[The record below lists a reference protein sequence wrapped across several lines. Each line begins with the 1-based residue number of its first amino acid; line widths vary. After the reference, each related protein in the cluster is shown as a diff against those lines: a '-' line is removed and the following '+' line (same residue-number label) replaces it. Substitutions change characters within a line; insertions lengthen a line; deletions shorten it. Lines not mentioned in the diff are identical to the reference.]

1 MGDVTLSAPTPP
13 TPGAFAIGDTDF
25 LLNGEPFRILAGAI
39 HYFRVHPDH
48 WADRIHKA
56 KLMGLNTIETYVAW
70 NAHSPVRGTFDTV
83 GQLDLARFL
92 DLIAAEGMYA
102 IVRPGP
108 FICAEWDNGG
118 LPGWLFADPAVGVRR
133 NEPLYMTAVAEY
145 FDRLLPIV
153 ASRQIDRGGPVI
165 LVQIENEY
173 GAYGDDK
180 DYLRALV
187 ELNRAGGITVP
198 LTTIDQ
204 PTDQMLDDGSLP
216 ELHKTGSFGSRATE
230 RLAVLRRH
238 QPTGP
243 LMCAEFW
250 NGWFDHW
257 GAHHHTTSAED
268 SARELDDLLATGASV
283 SLYMFTGGTNF
294 GFTNGANDKG
304 VFQPTVTSYD
314 YDAPLSESG
323 EVTAKY
329 LAFREVLTRYAPVA
343 ADAALPPLPEP
354 ANPAPAFDVV
364 LDESVSLWDAL
375 PELADTSAAWAAE
388 LPSMDALGQY
398 TGFALYRSR
407 LTPGARVLS
416 FGEVRDRAQ
425 VFVDGTAVG
434 VLQRDHHDRSLSLP
448 PGDRLDLLVEDQGR
462 VNYGPRIGEDKGL
475 IGPATLDRVDLAHWQ
490 VLPLDVDGFVR
501 SGSGLFAPQHGQHGA
516 ATAASSHRAPIAGPG
531 AVDLDLDVELDL
543 ALNLTPTPQLS
554 SPAPLSAT
562 TPGLAATAPMSRAT
576 SPAATA
582 TVPASTTD
590 APGSPAPLSL
600 VPDAEVAGSLCG
612 PAFARGRFGAEPGV
626 DLFLST
632 AGWGKG
638 QAWINGFNLGRFWD
652 RGPQTTLYVPGP
664 VLRAENELVILCLH
678 GTESTRI
685 SFVPRPHL
693 GHTDF

>member
-1 MGDVTLSAPTPP
+1 MGDLTLSAPAAP
-13 TPGAFAIGDTDF
+13 TPGDFAIGDTDF

-48 WADRIHKA
+48 WADRIRKA

-70 NAHSPVRGTFDTV
+70 NAHSPVRGTFNTV

-354 ANPAPAFDVV
+354 ANHAPAFDVV

-407 LTPGARVLS
+407 LTPGTRVLS

-475 IGPATLDRVDLAHWQ
+475 IGPAALDGVGLAHWQ

-501 SGSGLFAPQHGQHGA
+501 SGSALFAPQHGRHGVT
-516 ATAASSHRAPIAGPG
+516 TAVSSHHAPAG

-543 ALNLTPTPQLS
+543 ALNLTPTPRLS
-554 SPAPLSAT
+554 SSATLSAAT
-562 TPGLAATAPMSRAT
+562 TPASA
-576 SPAATA
+576 A
-582 TVPASTTD
+582 TVPMSLAASS
-590 APGSPAPLSL
+590 GSTPTLAL
-600 VPDAEVAGSLCG
+600 VPEAEVAGSLSG

-678 GTESTRI
+678 GTENTRI
-685 SFVPRPHL
+685 SFVARPEL
-693 GHTDF
+693 GHTDL

>member
-1 MGDVTLSAPTPP
+1 MADS
-13 TPGAFAIGDTDF
+13 TPGDFAIGDTDF
-25 LLNGEPFRILAGAI
+25 LLDGQPFRVLAGAI

-56 KLMGLNTIETYVAW
+56 RLMGLNTIETYVAW
-70 NAHSPVRGTFDTV
+70 NAHSPQRGDFATD

-92 DLIAAEGMYA
+92 DLIKAEGMYA

-118 LPGWLFADPAVGVRR
+118 LPGWLFTDPAVGVRR

-145 FDRLLPIV
+145 FDQLLPIV
-153 ASRQIDRGGPVI
+153 ASRQIDQGGPVI

-230 RLAVLRRH
+230 RLATLRRH
-238 QPTGP
+238 QRTGP

-257 GAHHHTTSAED
+257 GAHHHTTSAEE

-329 LAFREVLTRYAPVA
+329 LAFREVLAKYGPA
-343 ADAALPPLPEP
+343 AGAGAGAAAELPPLPTP
-354 ANPAPAFDVV
+354 VGDAPAFEVA
-364 LDESVSLWDAL
+364 LTESVSLWDAL
-375 PELADTSAAWAAE
+375 PELAETSTATVDT

-407 LTPGARVLS
+407 LAAGARVLT
-416 FGEVRDRAQ
+416 FAEVRDRAQ
-425 VFVDGTAVG
+425 VFVDGNPVG
-434 VLQRDHHDRSLSLP
+434 VLQRDHHDRSISLP
-448 PGDRLDLLVEDQGR
+448 AGERVDLLVEDQGR
-462 VNYGPRIGEDKGL
+462 VNYGPRIGEHKGL
-475 IGPATLDRVDLAHWQ
+475 IGPVTLDGAELGDWQ
-490 VLPLDVDGFVR
+490 VLPLDVDGFVV
-501 SGSGLFAPQHGQHGA
+501 SGSARFAEQPGNGA
-516 ATAASSHRAPIAGPG
+516 SLSGP
-531 AVDLDLDVELDL
+531 V
-543 ALNLTPTPQLS
+543 
-554 SPAPLSAT
+554 
-562 TPGLAATAPMSRAT
+562 
-576 SPAATA
+576 
-582 TVPASTTD
+582 
-590 APGSPAPLSL
+590 
-600 VPDAEVAGSLCG
+600 
-612 PAFARGRFGAEPGV
+612 FARGRFDAEPGV

-664 VLRAENELVILCLH
+664 VLRASNELVILCLH
-678 GTESTRI
+678 GTEVAVA
-685 SFVPRPHL
+685 SFVPRPDL
-693 GHTDF
+693 GHTDY

>member
-1 MGDVTLSAPTPP
+1 MGDLTLTAPAAPTP
-13 TPGAFAIGDTDF
+13 GDFAIGDTDF

-48 WADRIHKA
+48 WADRIRKA

-354 ANPAPAFDVV
+354 ATPAPAFDVV
-364 LDESVSLWDAL
+364 VDESVSLWDAL

-407 LTPGARVLS
+407 LTPGTRVLS

-475 IGPATLDRVDLAHWQ
+475 IGPATLDGVDLAHWQ

-501 SGSGLFAPQHGQHGA
+501 SGSALFAPKNGHHGVPA
-516 ATAASSHRAPIAGPG
+516 APSAHHAPAG

-543 ALNLTPTPQLS
+543 ALNLTPTPRLS
-554 SPAPLSAT
+554 SPATLSAAT
-562 TPGLAATAPMSRAT
+562 TPASAATT
-576 SPAATA
+576 PASAA
-582 TVPASTTD
+582 TVPMSLATSSGSTAI
-590 APGSPAPLSL
+590 APASPATLSL
-600 VPDAEVAGSLCG
+600 VPNAEVAGSLSG
-612 PAFARGRFGAEPGV
+612 PAFARGRFGAEPGI
-626 DLFLST
+626 DLFLRT

-638 QAWINGFNLGRFWD
+638 QVWINGFNLGRFWD

-685 SFVPRPHL
+685 SFVARPEL

>member
-1 MGDVTLSAPTPP
+1 MGD
-13 TPGAFAIGDTDF
+13 FAIGDQDF
-25 LLNGEPFRILAGAI
+25 LLDGQPFRVLAGAI

-56 KLMGLNTIETYVAW
+56 RLMGLNTIETYVAW
-70 NAHSPVRGTFDTV
+70 NAHSPARGGFDTT

-118 LPGWLFADPAVGVRR
+118 LPGWLFTDPAVGVRR
-133 NEPLYMTAVAEY
+133 NEPLYMAAVAEY
-145 FDRLLPIV
+145 FEQLLPIV
-153 ASRQIDRGGPVI
+153 AARQIDRGGPVI

-180 DYLRALV
+180 SYLRALV

-204 PTDQMLDDGSLP
+204 PTDQMLEDGSLP
-216 ELHKTGSFGSRATE
+216 ELHKTGSFGSRATD
-230 RLAVLRRH
+230 RLATLRRH

-329 LAFREVLTRYAPVA
+329 LAFREVLARYAPVPAELPA
-343 ADAALPPLPEP
+343 AAT
-354 ANPAPAFDVV
+354 PAPAFTVA
-364 LDESVSLWDAL
+364 LDASVSLWDAL
-375 PELADTSAAWAAE
+375 PELADVTEASTAG

-407 LTPGARVLS
+407 VAAGSRVLS

-425 VFVDGTAVG
+425 VFVDGNPVG
-434 VLQRDHHDRSLSLP
+434 VLHRDHHDRTISLP
-448 PGDRLDLLVEDQGR
+448 PGERLDLLVEDQGR

-475 IGPATLDRVDLAHWQ
+475 IGPATLDGAELRDWQ

-501 SGSGLFAPQHGQHGA
+501 SGSALFAP
-516 ATAASSHRAPIAGPG
+516 
-531 AVDLDLDVELDL
+531 V
-543 ALNLTPTPQLS
+543 
-554 SPAPLSAT
+554 
-562 TPGLAATAPMSRAT
+562 
-576 SPAATA
+576 PAAD
-582 TVPASTTD
+582 S
-590 APGSPAPLSL
+590 
-600 VPDAEVAGSLCG
+600 GSLSG
-612 PAFARGRFGAEPGV
+612 PSFARGRFTAEPGV

-664 VLRAENELVILCLH
+664 VLGTDNELVILCLH
-678 GTESTRI
+678 GTESTRAR
-685 SFVPRPHL
+685 FVDRPDL

>member
-1 MGDVTLSAPTPP
+1 MGD
-13 TPGAFAIGDTDF
+13 FAIGDTDF
-25 LLNGEPFRILAGAI
+25 LLDGAPFRVLAGAI

-56 KLMGLNTIETYVAW
+56 RLMGLNTIETYVAW
-70 NAHSPVRGTFDTV
+70 NAHSPVRGQFRTDA
-83 GQLDLARFL
+83 QLDLARFL

-118 LPGWLFADPAVGVRR
+118 LPGWLFRDPAVGVRR
-133 NEPLYMTAVAEY
+133 NEPLYLAAVAEY
-145 FDRLLPIV
+145 FAQLLPIV

-173 GAYGDDK
+173 GAYGNDK

-187 ELNRAGGITVP
+187 DLTRAGGITVP

-204 PTDQMLDDGSLP
+204 PTDQMLEDGSLP
-216 ELHKTGSFGSRATE
+216 GLHKTGSFGSRASE
-230 RLAVLRRH
+230 RLATLRRH

-257 GAHHHTTSAED
+257 GAHHHTTSSED
-268 SARELDDLLATGASV
+268 SARELDELLAAGASV

-304 VFQPTVTSYD
+304 VFEATVTSYD

-323 EVTAKY
+323 QVTPKY
-329 LAFREVLTRYAPVA
+329 LAFREVLARYGPMTAELPASVPDAPS
-343 ADAALPPLPEP
+343 
-354 ANPAPAFDVV
+354 FDVV
-364 LDESVSLWDAL
+364 LDESVALWDAL
-375 PELADTSAAWAAE
+375 PELADQAGVPVSG
-388 LPSMDALGQY
+388 LPSMDSLGRY
-398 TGFALYRSR
+398 TGFALYRSG
-407 LTPGARVLS
+407 LAPGSHVLS

-425 VFVDGTAVG
+425 VFVDGRPAG
-434 VLQRDHHDRSLSLP
+434 VLQRDHHDRSITLP
-448 PGDRLDLLVEDQGR
+448 EGVRLDILVEDQGR

-475 IGPATLDRVDLAHWQ
+475 IGPATLDGAEAGGWQ
-490 VLPLDVDGFVR
+490 VLTLDVDRFAR
-501 SGSGLFAPQHGQHGA
+501 SGSAAFAP
-516 ATAASSHRAPIAGPG
+516 
-531 AVDLDLDVELDL
+531 
-543 ALNLTPTPQLS
+543 
-554 SPAPLSAT
+554 
-562 TPGLAATAPMSRAT
+562 
-576 SPAATA
+576 A
-582 TVPASTTD
+582 TVD
-590 APGSPAPLSL
+590 FLR
-600 VPDAEVAGSLCG
+600 G
-612 PAFARGRFGAEPGV
+612 PAFARGRFDAEPGL

-664 VLRAENELVILCLH
+664 VLAERNEIVILFLH
-678 GTESTRI
+678 GTGSSRAR
-685 SFVPRPHL
+685 FVSRPDL

>member
-1 MGDVTLSAPTPP
+1 MADLSTGP
-13 TPGAFAIGDTDF
+13 TPGDFAIGDTDF
-25 LLNGEPFRILAGAI
+25 LLNGEPFRVLAGAI

-56 KLMGLNTIETYVAW
+56 RLMGLNTIETYVAW
-70 NAHSPVRGTFDTV
+70 NAHSPTRGGFDTT

-118 LPGWLFADPAVGVRR
+118 LPGWLFTDPAVGVRR
-133 NEPLYMTAVAEY
+133 NEPLYMAAVAEY
-145 FDRLLPIV
+145 FDQLLPIV

-180 DYLRALV
+180 SYLQALV

-204 PTDQMLDDGSLP
+204 PTDQMLADGSLP

-230 RLAVLRRH
+230 RLATLRRH

-257 GAHHHTTSAED
+257 GAHHHTTSAEE

-329 LAFREVLTRYAPVA
+329 LAFRDVLAKYAPVTGE
-343 ADAALPPLPEP
+343 LPAP
-354 ANPAPAFDVV
+354 PAPAPTFTVA
-364 LDESVSLWDAL
+364 LNESVSIWDAL
-375 PELADTSAAWAAE
+375 PELGDLSEVPVAE

-407 LTPGARVLS
+407 LAPDSRVLS

-425 VFVDGTAVG
+425 VFVDGAAVG
-434 VLQRDHHDRSLSLP
+434 VLQRDHHDRTIGLP
-448 PGDRLDLLVEDQGR
+448 AGECLDLLVEDQGR

-475 IGPATLDRVDLAHWQ
+475 IGPATLDGAALTGWQ
-490 VLPLDVDGFVR
+490 VLPLDVDGFVAA
-501 SGSGLFAPQHGQHGA
+501 GSALFDAHPL
-516 ATAASSHRAPIAGPG
+516 RRG
-531 AVDLDLDVELDL
+531 AVGTEGSS
-543 ALNLTPTPQLS
+543 LS
-554 SPAPLSAT
+554 
-562 TPGLAATAPMSRAT
+562 
-576 SPAATA
+576 
-582 TVPASTTD
+582 
-590 APGSPAPLSL
+590 
-600 VPDAEVAGSLCG
+600 G
-612 PAFARGRFGAEPGV
+612 PAFARGRFDAEPGV

-664 VLRAENELVILCLH
+664 VLRASNELVILCLH
-678 GTESTRI
+678 GTESTLA
-685 SFVPRPHL
+685 SFTARPDL

>member
-1 MGDVTLSAPTPP
+1 MSQVS
-13 TPGAFAIGDTDF
+13 PGSFAIGESDF
-25 LLNGEPFRILAGAI
+25 LLNGRPFRVLAGAI

-70 NAHSPVRGTFDTV
+70 NAHSPQRGDFDTA
-83 GQLDLARFL
+83 GQLNLARFL

-133 NEPLYMTAVAEY
+133 NEPLYMSAVAEY
-145 FDRLLPIV
+145 FEQLLPIV

-187 ELNRAGGITVP
+187 ALNRAGGITVP

-204 PTDQMLDDGSLP
+204 PTDQMLADGSLP

-238 QPTGP
+238 QSTGP

-329 LAFREVLTRYAPVA
+329 LAFRAVLAKYAA
-343 ADAALPPLPEP
+343 APGAAGADAARESTVPAAALPPLPAP
-354 ANPAPAFDVV
+354 ASPAPAFDVV

-375 PELADTSAAWAAE
+375 PELADTSVGWAAE

-416 FGEVRDRAQ
+416 FAEVRDRAQ

-448 PGDRLDLLVEDQGR
+448 PGERVDLLVEDQGR

-475 IGPATLDRVDLAHWQ
+475 IGPATLDGVDLADWQ
-490 VLPLDVDGFVR
+490 VLPLDVDGFVS
-501 SGSGLFAPQHGQHGA
+501 SGSALFAPQHGRRDA
-516 ATAASSHRAPIAGPG
+516 AAAASSQHAPVGAGV
-531 AVDLDLDVELDL
+531 ADL
-543 ALNLTPTPQLS
+543 ALDVDRALNLAPTPTLGT
-554 SPAPLSAT
+554 PA
-562 TPGLAATAPMSRAT
+562 AATLTLVRPVQV
-576 SPAATA
+576 AA
-582 TVPASTTD
+582 S
-590 APGSPAPLSL
+590 LS
-600 VPDAEVAGSLCG
+600 G
-612 PAFARGRFGAEPGV
+612 PAFARGRFAAEAGV

-664 VLRAENELVILCLH
+664 VLQAENELVILCLH
-678 GTESTRI
+678 GTESTLAR
-685 SFVPRPHL
+685 FVPRPYL

>member
-1 MGDVTLSAPTPP
+1 MSEYPTDTTAP
-13 TPGAFAIGDTDF
+13 AFAIGDTDF
-25 LLNGEPFRILAGAI
+25 LLNGEPFRVLAGAI
-39 HYFRVHPDH
+39 HYFRVHPDS
-48 WADRIHKA
+48 WADRIRKA
-56 KLMGLNTIETYVAW
+56 RLMGLNTIETYVAW
-70 NAHSPVRGTFDTV
+70 NAHSPARGTFDTD

-92 DLIAAEGMYA
+92 DLIQAEGMYA

-108 FICAEWDNGG
+108 YICAEWDNGG

-133 NEPLYMTAVAEY
+133 NEPLYMAAVTEY
-145 FDRLLPIV
+145 LEQLLPIL

-173 GAYGDDK
+173 GAYGNDK

-204 PTDQMLDDGSLP
+204 PTDQMLSDGSLP

-230 RLAVLRRH
+230 RLATLRRH
-238 QPTGP
+238 QATGP

-257 GAHHHTTSAED
+257 GAHHHTTSAEE

-329 LAFREVLTRYAPVA
+329 LAFREVLARYASV
-343 ADAALPPLPEP
+343 P
-354 ANPAPAFDVV
+354 AELPAPAPDAPELTVL

-375 PELADTSAAWAAE
+375 PELALAEDIAAGAAPTPE
-388 LPSMDALGQY
+388 AGASGLPSMDSLGQY
-398 TGFALYRSR
+398 TGFALYRSH
-407 LTPGARVLS
+407 LTPGARVFS
-416 FGEVRDRAQ
+416 VAEVRDRAQ
-425 VFVDGTAVG
+425 VFVDRTPVG
-434 VLQRDHHDRSLSLP
+434 VLQRDHHDRSISLP

-475 IGPATLDRVDLAHWQ
+475 IGPATLDGAGLTDWQ
-490 VLPLDVDGFVR
+490 VLSLDVDAFARGD
-501 SGSGLFAPQHGQHGA
+501 SALYAQAAHGHGSSPLV
-516 ATAASSHRAPIAGPG
+516 
-531 AVDLDLDVELDL
+531 AVDSDS
-543 ALNLTPTPQLS
+543 LS
-554 SPAPLSAT
+554 
-562 TPGLAATAPMSRAT
+562 
-576 SPAATA
+576 
-582 TVPASTTD
+582 
-590 APGSPAPLSL
+590 
-600 VPDAEVAGSLCG
+600 G
-612 PAFARGRFGAEPGV
+612 PAFARGRFTAEPGV

-664 VLRAENELVILCLH
+664 VLREQNELVILCLH
-678 GTESTRI
+678 GTESAVAR
-685 SFVPRPHL
+685 FVARPDL